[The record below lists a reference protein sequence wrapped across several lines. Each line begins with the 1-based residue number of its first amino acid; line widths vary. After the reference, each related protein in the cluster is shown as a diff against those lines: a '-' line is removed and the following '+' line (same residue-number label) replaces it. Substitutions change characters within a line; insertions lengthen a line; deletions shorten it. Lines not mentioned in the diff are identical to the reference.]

1 MYATTKRMAMT
12 CAILTMLNLLT
23 TAMCVTHL
31 SYFELGI
38 AEALAFMMMLGST
51 ALMGLF
57 LTIGLYKLC
66 YQLDLEYESTAGS
79 IHDLEKRVK
88 KIENQSK

>member
-1 MYATTKRMAMT
+1 MYASTKRMAMT
-12 CAILTMLNLLT
+12 CIILTILNLLSAAM
-23 TAMCVTHL
+23 TATYL
-31 SYFELGI
+31 SYFELNFAEVI
-38 AEALAFMMMLGST
+38 AITLMLTTT

-66 YQLDLEYESTAGS
+66 QQLDLEYESTAGS

-88 KIENQSK
+88 IIEDQCK